1 MFSKF
6 KVEKPS
12 HVFCRRGSRQRLT
25 NILSLPLVEAY
36 DQQICL
42 MRAKTEQ
49 LNEKISIDQ
58 AIIQSQVTELLVARA
73 EVFQLR
79 QEVQRLRD
87 ELARSRVQEDPVKKK
102 VKFNESSSFWE
113 LDKSSRSLKKK
124 KIGEYLRDAADKL
137 PTEFKPTEVRL
148 PNF

>member
-1 MFSKF
+1 
-6 KVEKPS
+6 
-12 HVFCRRGSRQRLT
+12 
-25 NILSLPLVEAY
+25 
-36 DQQICL
+36 

-113 LDKSSRSLKKK
+113 LDKSSRSLKKR
-124 KIGEYLRDAADKL
+124 KIGEYLRDAAEKL